1 MTPDANG
8 NLVQPKVNTEAPND
22 TLLQPENT
30 SDAHNVGQ
38 YEHPKPAD
46 PHGHV

>member
-8 NLVQPKVNTEAPND
+8 NLVEPKQNTEAPEG

-30 SDAHNVGQ
+30 SDAHTIGQ
-38 YEHPKPAD
+38 YEHPQSDTK
-46 PHGHV
+46 